1 MARSN
6 PGGGKGRPTGARIDH
21 RGTGRRASGDLRGSK
36 PAPKKKDWFTAPPTR
51 GTRVDK
57 NLFRPAPKRAA
68 RPASRRK
75 GSFGGSG
82 VNALLFNPKFAKPI
96 MAKYVRQEN
105 AQQRQR
111 VIEAVTAKP
120 APKPK
125 PAPKYVRAPK
135 IAPADQIVV
144 PGGRAT
150 ARRII
155 ARPRLAAPRMV
166 DPLSKGAK
174 REARK
179 NERQVVK
186 RRDAVIAKD
195 LKALV
200 ENRKSPKTVNR
211 SVQRLRDYGVLSG
224 KSRSGLARSIAGERD
239 RQNRV
244 AAERK
249 RLSGTQ
255 GGQTSLER
263 AVSKGAKA
271 AVKFVTADPNAL
283 PGVEQ
288 ARKNGQP
295 VKVAGVDLTKVD
307 KALQNSRSSTAAAA
321 LVAVEQLTRIS
332 SAEGEA
338 LSRAIRA
345 AKSGKGSVPGAYLK
359 GLVRGAV
366 DNKSGYAKPLQD
378 VGVSRGA
385 AAGIGLVADILLDPT
400 TYVSF
405 GAVGAAKAAVRG
417 AGAAAARAAVKQ
429 GLGREAVRAATK
441 RAMRAKAVE
450 LRRGSAS
457 VRDLAAKGESAA
469 VTAQRRELARL
480 EAAGKGATKKAEN
493 IRRNVA
499 PAGKRT
505 ESRIRKVERRTDVAA
520 KRADRVAGRV
530 APDRTVSRVVN
541 GKTVEVSVPGRVT
554 VKPSRRKVTP
564 IGPRFKQ
571 RKELRFANAEVR
583 ARFGGM
589 AENQAIKGSKRQ
601 TVVNDTSALERDVK
615 IAKEQADAEAQAAI
629 AAEKAMNRRVVPSR
643 EYDPSAE
650 GINSRPFYHGSGK
663 PLKRKDLD
671 GMFGTETALFGKGF
685 YLTDNPDVAKGY
697 AKSKGKKSGKKVL
710 HEAELK
716 VKKPLD
722 IEGPLNK
729 DWAELI
735 VKFARQVDEIDPD
748 VGFSL
753 FDEGLSAGDSLA
765 ALAKKSGTT
774 NESLYRSFKELL
786 SNGYSSSDANELLID
801 FQMALM
807 KRGYDALVHKG
818 GGRVGKT
825 RHQVVILL
833 GPKGVSTRYGR
844 NRAGKWPATE
854 PNAIR
859 RIKPVGGRISEDRA
873 ADVAAASGR
882 TDARVNAARLEAQL
896 NATPKTSARIV
907 GTPADELK
915 GTVYSIGFGKRAR
928 VKLRTSGTGFKS
940 GSGIPGAKGLRSA
953 VSEVAPGVR
962 KSADVPPLAYE
973 AARVAGRRLR
983 AGDQAARTAG
993 IEMDRLLS
1001 REGIVLKGDEGATW
1015 AAIYERSGAKSK
1027 EPLRKLDDGSIVYGS
1042 KADPVVVSDAFVKRH
1057 IDVSGARPVL
1067 KGADRVAERL
1077 AGTVKGVR
1085 RSGQEVGDS
1094 VKMRASVKDVA
1105 AKEGVSEKEAEAML
1119 KAAKPEYFASGKR
1132 KPDPFAA
1139 ATYLDNA
1146 ATKFYPRRQALDKRE
1161 QVRSDREELIPT
1173 NRGNLKARV
1182 DPRPLDVGNAE
1193 RAARP
1198 NSAEAQSKPLISN
1211 DPNTDLPAYAIKMR
1225 KVEAYS
1231 DAVKVLADSGT
1242 SVKFKPGEG
1251 LDSFVERYRLPLEG
1265 DAVDGRKVYQIATR
1279 DGRYDLREV
1288 DTGDLAMLTRNPA
1301 LGKGQY
1307 VVLDNRA
1314 VAYFHEARSSV
1325 VLSGYAGVRLYDQVS
1340 ARIRRLAIFTPM
1352 YQAINEMGDT
1362 WIMFSLVPAYKIPYY
1377 KARALPIVRYIQGL
1391 ESGKGAKALVG
1402 EGRKRGL
1409 GFLGDVT
1416 VFENGVERTVKEIAD
1431 EIIGQGGARQGVLAR
1446 SIDITD
1452 PQVRAATR
1460 DSRSRRAYR
1469 KVADS
1474 QMVAAGKMK
1483 IAPFNNV
1490 NPGSINRLAKS
1501 REDWSRTATYLYL
1514 RDEGFTPTDSA
1525 SKMLGALI
1533 DYGELSKIERVA
1545 ARRLAFFYTFPARQI
1560 PYQTKALI
1568 ERPGKL
1574 AAYEKLRFAAAEA
1587 QGVNLDDLRDQ
1598 PWYVQANVPIPVKI
1612 KGELYWVSG
1621 NLPFN
1626 MLNQTVPAG
1635 VNSGLKIIRNDAL
1648 FAITSLNPIPRVFV
1662 EDIADRN
1669 FFFRST
1675 ITKNY
1680 GDNLTSAPSWAV
1692 WLANAVPGF
1701 AERVRLVKKP
1711 TKYSNGQDV
1720 WLMDNKWAWRFSQLA
1735 YGPLRLV
1742 GEAGKFRNQRGDTAA
1757 QRYGRFFTGI
1767 RTDSDKKKLEEA
1779 RTRLYDKK
1787 DKLDQQVSTNRNG
1800 NREGTPADVRLRAR
1814 VKAIRK
1820 LIDAL
1825 NVELGIDP
1833 EFGTSKKSPLDK
1845 LLGQGSTDSGAA
1857 LDKLLGKGATD
1868 NGSAL
1873 DKLLGR

>member
-1 MARSN
+1 MPGPTYRS
-6 PGGGKGRPTGARIDH
+6 GKGRPTGARIDH
-21 RGTGRRASGDLRGSK
+21 RGTGRKANGDLRGTK
-36 PAPKKKDWFTAPPTR
+36 PAPKKRNWFTAPPTR
-51 GTRVDK
+51 STRVDK
-57 NLFRPAPKRAA
+57 KLFRPAPKRASKPA
-68 RPASRRK
+68 RKRSL
-75 GSFGGSG
+75 GGSG
-82 VNALLFNPKFAKPI
+82 VNAPLFNPKFAKPI
-96 MAKYVRQEN
+96 MLDYARKEQ
-105 AQQRQR
+105 AFQRKK
-111 VIEAVTAKP
+111 VIKALTVKP
-120 APKPK
+120 TRI
-125 PAPKYVRAPK
+125 PKYVRAPK
-135 IAPADQIVV
+135 IAPADQQIVKSGSKV
-144 PGGRAT
+144 RVVGKT
-150 ARRII
+150 
-155 ARPRLAAPRMV
+155 RLAAPRML

-174 REARK
+174 REFAK
-179 NERQVVK
+179 NERAVVK
-186 RRDAVIAKD
+186 RREAVVGKD
-195 LKALV
+195 LKVLLGGS
-200 ENRKSPKTVNR
+200 KSVKTVDR

-224 KSRSGLARSIAGERD
+224 KSRSRLARSLAAEKD
-239 RQNRV
+239 RQRRV
-244 AAERK
+244 AVERK
-249 RLSGTQ
+249 RLAGTSR
-255 GGQTSLER
+255 GQTSLER
-263 AVSKGAKA
+263 AVSKGAKTA
-271 AVKFVTADPNAL
+271 IKFVTADPNAL

-288 ARKNGQP
+288 ARKSGQP
-295 VKVAGVDLTKVD
+295 VKVAGFDLRQVD
-307 KALQNSRSSTAAAA
+307 KALNNSRNSTAAAA
-321 LVAVEQLTRIS
+321 LIAVEQLTRIS
-332 SAEGEA
+332 SAEGEG

-385 AAGIGLVADILLDPT
+385 AAGVGFVADILLDPT

-405 GAVGAAKAAVRG
+405 GAVGAAKAAVRT
-417 AGAAAARAAVKQ
+417 AGAAAARSAVKR
-429 GLGREAVRAATK
+429 GLGREAVRAATL

-457 VRDLAAKGESAA
+457 VRDLAGKGESASIA
-469 VTAQRRELARL
+469 AQRRELARL
-480 EAAGKGATKKAEN
+480 EAAGKGSTKKAEN

-505 ESRIRKVERRTDVAA
+505 ESRIRNVERRTDVAS
-520 KRADRVAGRV
+520 KRAGKVAGWV
-530 APDRTVSRVVN
+530 APDKKISRVVN
-541 GKTVEVSVPGRVT
+541 GKTVEVEVPGRVK
-554 VKPSRRKVTP
+554 VKPSRRTVTP

-571 RKELRFANAEVR
+571 RKLLRFANAEVR
-583 ARFGGM
+583 GRFGRM
-589 AENQAIKGSKRQ
+589 AERQAMEGSKRR
-601 TVVNDTSALERDVK
+601 TVIKD
-615 IAKEQADAEAQAAI
+615 
-629 AAEKAMNRRVVPSR
+629 
-643 EYDPSAE
+643 
-650 GINSRPFYHGSGK
+650 GK
-663 PLKRKDLD
+663 P
-671 GMFGTETALFGKGF
+671 F
-685 YLTDNPDVAKGY
+685 
-697 AKSKGKKSGKKVL
+697 
-710 HEAELK
+710 AE
-716 VKKPLD
+716 
-722 IEGPLNK
+722 
-729 DWAELI
+729 
-735 VKFARQVDEIDPD
+735 R
-748 VGFSL
+748 
-753 FDEGLSAGDSLA
+753 
-765 ALAKKSGTT
+765 
-774 NESLYRSFKELL
+774 
-786 SNGYSSSDANELLID
+786 
-801 FQMALM
+801 
-807 KRGYDALVHKG
+807 
-818 GGRVGKT
+818 
-825 RHQVVILL
+825 
-833 GPKGVSTRYGR
+833 
-844 NRAGKWPATE
+844 
-854 PNAIR
+854 
-859 RIKPVGGRISEDRA
+859 
-873 ADVAAASGR
+873 
-882 TDARVNAARLEAQL
+882 
-896 NATPKTSARIV
+896 V

-915 GTVYSIGFGKRAR
+915 GTVYSAGFGKRAR

-983 AGDQAARTAG
+983 AGDQAARQAG

-1001 REGIVLKGDEGATW
+1001 REGIVLKGDDGATW

-1027 EPLRKLDDGSIVYGS
+1027 EPLRILDNGSVVYGPKS
-1042 KADPVVVSDAFVKRH
+1042 KPVVVSEDFVKRH

-1094 VKMRASVKDVA
+1094 VKMRASVKDVM
-1105 AKEGVSEKEAEAML
+1105 AKEGVTEAEAETLLRLGRGYRPLSTINKEVTQATRNVRRAQSAIKRNELSALRTPPRSTAELRAAERRVRKAELKYRKRRAEDRNQRGNTARKRSKALSKERQEYLKYLRTSNKTYRKLEKERKLVNSERRVFRRRLQNREVLSKAERQEFEDLSIRSRELTDKIKKIERDSTAPVTVLRNRRAAIGAMSPERKSL
-1119 KAAKPEYFASGKR
+1119 KRRNEAQMELRKARQKVEREKKAARKLVSTDVPKGAKLKIVDSYGKEVSRTRRKGWNDGTVINDYGTVVRAVRKPRSAADRLIDSVAYEQSAIRRRDALRAERASYDEAAFKAAEPEYFASGKR
-1132 KPDPFAA
+1132 KPDEFAA
-1139 ATYLDNA
+1139 ATYLDDA
-1146 ATKFYPRRQALDKRE
+1146 ATKFYPRRPKLDKRA

-1231 DAVKVLADSGT
+1231 DAVKILSDSGT
-1242 SVKFKPGEG
+1242 SVKFRPGDT
-1251 LDSFVERYRLPLEG
+1251 LDTVTARYRIPIEG
-1265 DAVDGRKVYQIATR
+1265 DAVDGRKMYEIATR

-1288 DTGDLAMLTRNPA
+1288 SPKELALFTRNPA
-1301 LGKGQY
+1301 LRKGQY

-1325 VLSGYAGVRLYDQVS
+1325 VLNKYAGVRLYDQVS

-1402 EGRKRGL
+1402 EGRKGL
-1409 GFLGDVT
+1409 GSLGDVT

-1452 PQVRAATR
+1452 PQVRAATL
-1460 DSRSRRAYR
+1460 DSAPRRLYR
-1469 KVADS
+1469 KTLGKP
-1474 QMVAAGKMK
+1474 AGS
-1483 IAPFNNV
+1483 V
-1490 NPGSINRLAKS
+1490 NRLAKS

-1533 DYGELSKIERVA
+1533 DYGELSKVERNV

-1560 PYQTKALI
+1560 PYQTKALL

-1626 MLNQTVPAG
+1626 MLNQSLPLG
-1635 VNSGLKIIRNDAL
+1635 VNSGLKIIPNDAL
-1648 FAITSLNPIPRVFV
+1648 FAITSLNPIFRAPV
-1662 EDIADRN
+1662 EDIANRN

-1675 ITKNY
+1675 ITKEY
-1680 GDNLTSAPSWAV
+1680 GDNLTPAPSWVV

-1701 AERVRLVKKP
+1701 ADKARLIKKP

-1720 WLMDNKWAWRFSQLA
+1720 WLMDNKMAWRFSQVA
-1735 YGPLRLV
+1735 YGPLRLAAEV
-1742 GEAGKFRNQRGDTAA
+1742 GKFRNQRGDTEA

-1767 RTDSDKKKLEEA
+1767 RTDNDKKKLEEA

-1787 DKLDQQVSTNRNG
+1787 RKLDQQVSTNKNS
-1800 NREGTPADVRLRAR
+1800 NRENTPANVRLKAR
-1814 VKAIRK
+1814 VKEIRK
-1820 LIDAL
+1820 LIDEL

-1833 EFGTSKKSPLDK
+1833 EFGTKKKSGIWGSGESSGSSIWDK
-1845 LLGQGSTDSGAA
+1845 GSSTKSSIWGD
-1857 LDKLLGKGATD
+1857 
-1868 NGSAL
+1868 
-1873 DKLLGR
+1873 

>member
-1 MARSN
+1 MPKFPSGR
-6 PGGGKGRPTGARIDH
+6 GGKRRPTGARIDH
-21 RGTGRRASGDLRGSK
+21 RGTGRKASGDLRGTK
-36 PAPKKKDWFTAPPTR
+36 PAAKKKDWFTAPPTR
-51 GTRVDK
+51 STRVNK
-57 NLFRPAPKRAA
+57 KLFRPAPKRVA
-68 RPASRRK
+68 RPASKPASRRK

-82 VNALLFNPKFAKPI
+82 VNASLFNPKFRKPI
-96 MAKYVRQEN
+96 MLDYARKEQ
-105 AQQRQR
+105 AFQRKK
-111 VIEAVTAKP
+111 VIKALTVKP
-120 APKPK
+120 TRI
-125 PAPKYVRAPK
+125 PKYVRAPK
-135 IAPADQIVV
+135 IAPADQQIVKSGSKV
-144 PGGRAT
+144 RVVGKT
-150 ARRII
+150 
-155 ARPRLAAPRMV
+155 RLAAPRML

-174 REARK
+174 RAFAK
-179 NERQVVK
+179 NERAVVK
-186 RRDAVIAKD
+186 RREVVVGKD
-195 LKALV
+195 LKVLLGGS
-200 ENRKSPKTVNR
+200 KSVKTVDR

-224 KSRSGLARSIAGERD
+224 KSRSKLARSLAGEKD
-239 RQNRV
+239 RQRRV

-249 RLSGTQ
+249 RLAGTSR
-255 GGQTSLER
+255 GSTSFER
-263 AVSKGAKA
+263 AVTKGLK
-271 AVKFVTADPNAL
+271 TAFKIQSLDPSVI
-283 PGVEQ
+283 PGVDEI
-288 ARKNGQP
+288 RKSGQT
-295 VKVAGVDLTKVD
+295 VKVAGFDLTAVD
-307 KALQNSRSSTAAAA
+307 RALQTSRNESTAAA
-321 LVAVEQLTRIS
+321 LLAVEQLTRIS
-332 SAEGEA
+332 SAEGEG

-345 AKSGKGSVPGAYLK
+345 VKSGKSLPEAAGAYAK

-405 GAVGAAKAAVRG
+405 GAVGAAKAAVRA
-417 AGAAAARAAVKQ
+417 AGAAAARSAVKQ

-457 VRDLAAKGESAA
+457 VRDLGGKGESAA
-469 VTAQRRELARL
+469 ITAQRRELARL
-480 EAAGKGATKKAEN
+480 EAAGKGSSKKAEN

-505 ESRIRKVERRTDVAA
+505 ESRIRNVERRTDVAS
-520 KRADRVAGRV
+520 KRADSVAGRV

-554 VKPSRRKVTP
+554 VKPSRRTVTP
-564 IGPRFKQ
+564 IGPRFRQ

-583 ARFGGM
+583 GRFARM
-589 AENQAIKGSKRQ
+589 AERQAMEGSKRR
-601 TVVNDTSALERDVK
+601 TIIKD
-615 IAKEQADAEAQAAI
+615 
-629 AAEKAMNRRVVPSR
+629 
-643 EYDPSAE
+643 
-650 GINSRPFYHGSGK
+650 GK
-663 PLKRKDLD
+663 P
-671 GMFGTETALFGKGF
+671 
-685 YLTDNPDVAKGY
+685 
-697 AKSKGKKSGKKVL
+697 
-710 HEAELK
+710 
-716 VKKPLD
+716 
-722 IEGPLNK
+722 
-729 DWAELI
+729 
-735 VKFARQVDEIDPD
+735 
-748 VGFSL
+748 
-753 FDEGLSAGDSLA
+753 
-765 ALAKKSGTT
+765 
-774 NESLYRSFKELL
+774 
-786 SNGYSSSDANELLID
+786 
-801 FQMALM
+801 
-807 KRGYDALVHKG
+807 
-818 GGRVGKT
+818 
-825 RHQVVILL
+825 VVE
-833 GPKGVSTRYGR
+833 
-844 NRAGKWPATE
+844 RA
-854 PNAIR
+854 
-859 RIKPVGGRISEDRA
+859 
-873 ADVAAASGR
+873 
-882 TDARVNAARLEAQL
+882 
-896 NATPKTSARIV
+896 

-915 GTVYSIGFGKRAR
+915 GTVYSAGFGKRAR

-940 GSGIPGAKGLRSA
+940 GSGIPGAKGLRNA

-983 AGDQAARTAG
+983 AGDQAARQAG

-1001 REGIVLKGDEGATW
+1001 REGIVLKGDDGGTW

-1027 EPLRKLDDGSIVYGS
+1027 EPLRILDDGSIVYGS
-1042 KADPVVVSDAFVKRH
+1042 KADPVVVSDDFVKRH

-1105 AKEGVSEKEAEAML
+1105 AKEGVSEAEAEAML
-1119 KAAKPEYFASGKR
+1119 KAAKPEFFPSGKM

-1146 ATKFYPRRQALDKRE
+1146 STKFYPRRPKLDRKA
-1161 QVRSDREELIPT
+1161 QVRSDRDELIPT
-1173 NRGNLKARV
+1173 NRGNLKARQ

-1198 NSAEAQSKPLISN
+1198 GSAEAQSKPIISS

-1231 DAVKVLADSGT
+1231 DAVKILSDSGT
-1242 SVKFKPGEG
+1242 SVKFRPGDT
-1251 LDSFVERYRLPLEG
+1251 LDTVTARYRIPIEG
-1265 DAVDGRKVYQIATR
+1265 DAVDGRKMYEIATR

-1288 DTGDLAMLTRNPA
+1288 SPEELALFTRNPA
-1301 LGKGQY
+1301 LRKGQY

-1325 VLSGYAGVRLYDQVS
+1325 VLSEYAGVRLYDQVS

-1391 ESGKGAKALVG
+1391 ESDKGAKALVG
-1402 EGRKRGL
+1402 EGRKGL
-1409 GFLGDVT
+1409 GSLGYVT
-1416 VFENGVERTVKEIAD
+1416 VFENGVERTVKETAD

-1452 PQVRAATR
+1452 PQVRAATL
-1460 DSRSRRAYR
+1460 DSAPRRLYR
-1469 KVADS
+1469 KTLGKP
-1474 QMVAAGKMK
+1474 AGS
-1483 IAPFNNV
+1483 V
-1490 NPGSINRLAKS
+1490 NRLAKS

-1533 DYGELSKIERVA
+1533 DYGELSKVERNV

-1560 PYQTKALI
+1560 PYQTKALL

-1587 QGVNLDDLRDQ
+1587 QGVNLNDLRDQ

-1612 KGELYWVSG
+1612 KGELFWVSG

-1626 MLNQTVPAG
+1626 MLNQSLPLG
-1635 VNSGLKIIRNDAL
+1635 VNSGLKIIPNNVL
-1648 FAITSLNPIPRVFV
+1648 FAITSLNPIFRAPV
-1662 EDIADRN
+1662 EDIANRN

-1675 ITKNY
+1675 ITKEY
-1680 GDNLTSAPSWAV
+1680 GDNLTPAPSWVV

-1701 AERVRLVKKP
+1701 ADKARLIKKP

-1720 WLMDNKWAWRFSQLA
+1720 WLMDNKMAWRFSQVA
-1735 YGPLRLV
+1735 YGPLRLA
-1742 GEAGKFRNQRGDTAA
+1742 GEAGKFRNQRGDTEA

-1787 DKLDQQVSTNRNG
+1787 RKLDQQVSTNRNSS
-1800 NREGTPADVRLRAR
+1800 REGTPADVRLKAR

-1820 LIDAL
+1820 LIDEV

-1833 EFGTSKKSPLDK
+1833 EFGRKKSSGRSGG
-1845 LLGQGSTDSGAA
+1845 LGGGGLSSGG
-1857 LDKLLGKGATD
+1857 LGG
-1868 NGSAL
+1868 GGL
-1873 DKLLGR
+1873 R

>member
-1 MARSN
+1 MPGPTYRS
-6 PGGGKGRPTGARIDH
+6 GKKRYSGARIDH
-21 RGTGRRASGDLRGSK
+21 RGTGRKASGDLRGTK
-36 PAPKKKDWFTAPPTR
+36 PAPKKRNWFTAPPTR
-51 GTRVDK
+51 STRVDK
-57 NLFRPAPKRAA
+57 KLFRPAPKRAA
-68 RPASRRK
+68 RPATKSASRRK

-82 VNALLFNPKFAKPI
+82 VNAALFNPKFAKPI
-96 MAKYVRQEN
+96 MLDYARKEQ
-105 AQQRQR
+105 AFQRKK
-111 VIEAVTAKP
+111 VIKALTVKP
-120 APKPK
+120 TRI
-125 PAPKYVRAPK
+125 PKYVRAPK
-135 IAPADQIVV
+135 IAPADQQIVKSGSKV
-144 PGGRAT
+144 
-150 ARRII
+150 RIVGK
-155 ARPRLAAPRMV
+155 ARLAAPRMV

-174 REARK
+174 REFAK
-179 NERQVVK
+179 NERAVV
-186 RRDAVIAKD
+186 RRREAVVAKD
-195 LKALV
+195 LKVLLGGS
-200 ENRKSPKTVNR
+200 KSVKTVDR

-224 KSRSGLARSIAGERD
+224 KSRSKFARSLAAEKD
-239 RQNRV
+239 RQRRV
-244 AAERK
+244 VAERK
-249 RLSGTQ
+249 RLAGTSR
-255 GGQTSLER
+255 GQTSLER
-263 AVSKGAKA
+263 AVSKGAKT

-288 ARKNGQP
+288 ARKSGQP
-295 VKVAGVDLTKVD
+295 VKVAGVDLRQVD
-307 KALQNSRSSTAAAA
+307 KALNNSRNSTAAAA

-332 SAEGEA
+332 SGQGEA
-338 LSRAIRA
+338 LSGAIRA
-345 AKSGKGSVPGAYLK
+345 AKSGKGSLPGAYLK
-359 GLVRGAV
+359 GFGRGFV

-385 AAGIGLVADILLDPT
+385 AAGVGFVADILLDPT
-400 TYVSF
+400 TYVSL

-441 RAMRAKAVE
+441 RAMRAKAAE

-457 VRDLAAKGESAA
+457 VRDLSARGESAA
-469 VTAQRRELARL
+469 ITAQRRELARL
-480 EAAGKGATKKAEN
+480 EAAGKGSSKKAEN

-505 ESRIRKVERRTDVAA
+505 ESRVRNVERRVDVAS
-520 KRADRVAGRV
+520 KRADRVADWV
-530 APDRTVSRVVN
+530 APDKKVSRVVN
-541 GKTVEVSVPGRVT
+541 GKAVEVEVPGRVK
-554 VKPSRRKVTP
+554 VKPSRRTVTP
-564 IGPRFKQ
+564 VGPRFKQ
-571 RKELRFANAEVR
+571 RKLLRFANAEVR
-583 ARFGGM
+583 GRFGRM
-589 AENQAIKGSKRQ
+589 AERQAMEGSKRQ
-601 TVVNDTSALERDVK
+601 TVVKDGKRVAER
-615 IAKEQADAEAQAAI
+615 
-629 AAEKAMNRRVVPSR
+629 
-643 EYDPSAE
+643 
-650 GINSRPFYHGSGK
+650 
-663 PLKRKDLD
+663 
-671 GMFGTETALFGKGF
+671 
-685 YLTDNPDVAKGY
+685 
-697 AKSKGKKSGKKVL
+697 
-710 HEAELK
+710 
-716 VKKPLD
+716 
-722 IEGPLNK
+722 
-729 DWAELI
+729 
-735 VKFARQVDEIDPD
+735 
-748 VGFSL
+748 
-753 FDEGLSAGDSLA
+753 
-765 ALAKKSGTT
+765 
-774 NESLYRSFKELL
+774 
-786 SNGYSSSDANELLID
+786 
-801 FQMALM
+801 
-807 KRGYDALVHKG
+807 
-818 GGRVGKT
+818 
-825 RHQVVILL
+825 
-833 GPKGVSTRYGR
+833 
-844 NRAGKWPATE
+844 
-854 PNAIR
+854 
-859 RIKPVGGRISEDRA
+859 
-873 ADVAAASGR
+873 
-882 TDARVNAARLEAQL
+882 
-896 NATPKTSARIV
+896 V

-928 VKLRTSGTGFKS
+928 AKLRTSGTGFKS

-993 IEMDRLLS
+993 IEMDRLLA
-1001 REGIVLKGDEGATW
+1001 REGIVLKGDDGATW
-1015 AAIYERSGAKSK
+1015 AAIYERSGKGSK
-1027 EPLRKLDDGSIVYGS
+1027 EPLRILDDGSVVYGP
-1042 KADPVVVSDAFVKRH
+1042 KGKPVVVSESFVKRH

-1105 AKEGVSEKEAEAML
+1105 AKEGVSEAEAEAML
-1119 KAAKPEYFASGKR
+1119 KAAKPEFFPSGKM

-1146 ATKFYPRRQALDKRE
+1146 ATKFYPRRPKLDKRA
-1161 QVRSDREELIPT
+1161 QVRSDRKELIPT

-1231 DAVKVLADSGT
+1231 DAVKILSDSGT
-1242 SVKFKPGEG
+1242 SVKFRPGDT
-1251 LDSFVERYRLPLEG
+1251 LDTVTARYRIPIEG
-1265 DAVDGRKVYQIATR
+1265 DAVDGRKMYEIATR
-1279 DGRYDLREV
+1279 EGRYDLREV
-1288 DTGDLAMLTRNPA
+1288 SPEELALFTRNPA
-1301 LGKGQY
+1301 LRKGQY

-1325 VLSGYAGVRLYDQVS
+1325 VLSEYAGVRLYDQVS

-1409 GFLGDVT
+1409 GSLGDVT

-1452 PQVRAATR
+1452 PQVRAATL
-1460 DSRSRRAYR
+1460 DSAPRRLYR
-1469 KVADS
+1469 KTLGKP
-1474 QMVAAGKMK
+1474 AG
-1483 IAPFNNV
+1483 
-1490 NPGSINRLAKS
+1490 SLDRLAKS

-1533 DYGELSKIERVA
+1533 DYGELSKVERSV

-1560 PYQTKALI
+1560 PYQTKALL

-1612 KGELYWVSG
+1612 KGELFWVSG

-1626 MLNQTVPAG
+1626 MLNQSLPLG
-1635 VNSGLKIIRNDAL
+1635 VNSGLKIIPNDVL
-1648 FAITSLNPIPRVFV
+1648 FAITSLNPIFRAPV
-1662 EDIADRN
+1662 EDIANRN

-1675 ITKNY
+1675 ITKEY
-1680 GDNLTSAPSWAV
+1680 GDNLTPAPSWVV

-1701 AERVRLVKKP
+1701 ADKARLIKKP

-1720 WLMDNKWAWRFSQLA
+1720 WLMDNKMAWRFSQVA
-1735 YGPLRLV
+1735 YGPLRLAA
-1742 GEAGKFRNQRGDTAA
+1742 EAGKFRNQRGDTEA

-1767 RTDSDKKKLEEA
+1767 RTDNDKKKLEEA

-1787 DKLDQQVSTNRNG
+1787 RKLDQQVSTNKNSK
-1800 NREGTPADVRLRAR
+1800 RENTPANVRLKAR
-1814 VKAIRK
+1814 VKEITR
-1820 LIDAL
+1820 LIDEV

-1833 EFGTSKKSPLDK
+1833 EFGTKKKSPMDK
-1845 LLGQGSTDSGAA
+1845 FFGR
-1857 LDKLLGKGATD
+1857 GATD
-1868 NGSAL
+1868 SKSSVNKFFGRGTQDSDSAL
-1873 DKLLGR
+1873 DEFFDR

>member
-1 MARSN
+1 MPGPAPRS
-6 PGGGKGRPTGARIDH
+6 GKRRPTGARIDH
-21 RGTGRRASGDLRGSK
+21 RGTGRKASGDLRGTK
-36 PAPKKKDWFTAPPTR
+36 PAAKKNWFTAPSTR
-51 GTRVDK
+51 STRVDK
-57 NLFRPAPKRAA
+57 KLFRPAPKRAA
-68 RPASRRK
+68 RPAPKRK
-75 GSFGGSG
+75 VSLGGSG
-82 VNALLFNPKFAKPI
+82 VSAPLFNQKFVKPI
-96 MAKYVRQEN
+96 MLDFARKEQ
-105 AQQRQR
+105 AFQRKK
-111 VIEAVTAKP
+111 VIKALTVKP
-120 APKPK
+120 TRI
-125 PAPKYVRAPK
+125 PKYVRAPK
-135 IAPADQIVV
+135 IAPADQQIVKSGSKV
-144 PGGRAT
+144 RVVGKT
-150 ARRII
+150 
-155 ARPRLAAPRMV
+155 RLAAPRMV

-174 REARK
+174 REFRK

-186 RRDAVIAKD
+186 RREAVVGKD
-195 LKALV
+195 LKVLLGGS
-200 ENRKSPKTVNR
+200 KSVKTVDR

-224 KSRSGLARSIAGERD
+224 KSRSKFARSLAAEKD
-239 RQNRV
+239 RQRRV
-244 AAERK
+244 VAERK
-249 RLSGTQ
+249 RLAGTSR
-255 GGQTSLER
+255 GQTSLER
-263 AVSKGAKA
+263 AVSKGAKT
-271 AVKFVTADPNAL
+271 AVRFVTADPNAL

-288 ARKNGQP
+288 ARKSGQP
-295 VKVAGVDLTKVD
+295 VKVAGVDLRQVD
-307 KALQNSRSSTAAAA
+307 KALNNSRNSTAAAA

-332 SAEGEA
+332 SAEGEG

-359 GLVRGAV
+359 GFGRGFV

-385 AAGIGLVADILLDPT
+385 ASGVGFVADILLDPT

-417 AGAAAARAAVKQ
+417 AGEVAARAAVKQ
-429 GLGREAVRAATK
+429 GLGREAVRAATL

-457 VRDLAAKGESAA
+457 VRDLNARGESAA
-469 VTAQRRELARL
+469 ITAQRRELARL
-480 EAAGKGATKKAEN
+480 EAAGKGSSKKAEN

-505 ESRIRKVERRTDVAA
+505 ESRVRNVERRVDVAS
-520 KRADRVAGRV
+520 KRADRVADWV
-530 APDRTVSRVVN
+530 APDKKVSRVVN
-541 GKTVEVSVPGRVT
+541 GKTVEVEVLGRVK
-554 VKPSRRKVTP
+554 VKPSRRTVTP

-571 RKELRFANAEVR
+571 RKLLRFANAEVR
-583 ARFGGM
+583 GRFGRM
-589 AENQAIKGSKRQ
+589 AERQAMEGSKRRM
-601 TVVNDTSALERDVK
+601 VAEDVK
-615 IAKEQADAEAQAAI
+615 KAVPPVVADDLMVDGRKVETRWPAD
-629 AAEKAMNRRVVPSR
+629 R
-643 EYDPSAE
+643 E
-650 GINSRPFYHGSGK
+650 
-663 PLKRKDLD
+663 
-671 GMFGTETALFGKGF
+671 
-685 YLTDNPDVAKGY
+685 
-697 AKSKGKKSGKKVL
+697 
-710 HEAELK
+710 
-716 VKKPLD
+716 
-722 IEGPLNK
+722 
-729 DWAELI
+729 
-735 VKFARQVDEIDPD
+735 
-748 VGFSL
+748 
-753 FDEGLSAGDSLA
+753 AGDSARTISAANERDGKVYVPNTDSIEASLGDVPYKVLPGIRQVSMTTLDSAPAKSGRSSVVKLA
-765 ALAKKSGTT
+765 AEIKESGRIRPLITVLDDEGAYVLEGSTRLSALSNLEAKSFPSLVVDARSGSKRLVAKK
-774 NESLYRSFKELL
+774 
-786 SNGYSSSDANELLID
+786 
-801 FQMALM
+801 
-807 KRGYDALVHKG
+807 
-818 GGRVGKT
+818 
-825 RHQVVILL
+825 
-833 GPKGVSTRYGR
+833 
-844 NRAGKWPATE
+844 
-854 PNAIR
+854 
-859 RIKPVGGRISEDRA
+859 
-873 ADVAAASGR
+873 
-882 TDARVNAARLEAQL
+882 
-896 NATPKTSARIV
+896 V
-907 GTPADELK
+907 GTPADELT
-915 GTVYSIGFGKRAR
+915 GTVYSAGFGKRAR

-940 GSGIPGAKGLRSA
+940 GSGIPGAEGLRNA
-953 VSEVAPGVR
+953 VSQVAPGVR
-962 KSADVPPLAYE
+962 PSADVPPLAYE

-1001 REGIVLKGDEGATW
+1001 REGIVLKGDDGATW
-1015 AAIYERSGAKSK
+1015 AAIYERSGKASK
-1027 EPLRKLDDGSIVYGS
+1027 EPLRILDDGSVVYGP
-1042 KADPVVVSDAFVKRH
+1042 KNDLVVVSDDFVKRH

-1105 AKEGVSEKEAEAML
+1105 AKEGVSEAEAEAML
-1119 KAAKPEYFASGKR
+1119 KAAKPEFFPSGKM

-1146 ATKFYPRRQALDKRE
+1146 ATKFYPRRPKLDKRA

-1231 DAVKVLADSGT
+1231 DAVKILSDSGT
-1242 SVKFKPGEG
+1242 SVKFRPGDT
-1251 LDSFVERYRLPLEG
+1251 LDTVTARYRIPIEG
-1265 DAVDGRKVYQIATR
+1265 DAVDGRKMYEIATR
-1279 DGRYDLREV
+1279 NGRYDLREV
-1288 DTGDLAMLTRNPA
+1288 SPEELGLFTRNPA
-1301 LGKGQY
+1301 LRKGQY

-1325 VLSGYAGVRLYDQVS
+1325 VLSEYAGVRLYDQVS

-1391 ESGKGAKALVG
+1391 ESGKGAKALIG

-1409 GFLGDVT
+1409 GSLGDVT

-1431 EIIGQGGARQGVLAR
+1431 ELIGQGGARQGVLAR

-1452 PQVRAATR
+1452 PQVRAATL
-1460 DSRSRRAYR
+1460 DSAPRRLYR
-1469 KVADS
+1469 KTLGKP
-1474 QMVAAGKMK
+1474 AG
-1483 IAPFNNV
+1483 
-1490 NPGSINRLAKS
+1490 SLNRLAKS

-1533 DYGELSKIERVA
+1533 DYGELSKVERNV

-1587 QGVNLDDLRDQ
+1587 QGVNLDDVRDQ

-1612 KGELYWVSG
+1612 KGELYWVSA

-1626 MLNQTVPAG
+1626 MLNQSLPLG
-1635 VNSGLKIIRNDAL
+1635 VNSGLKIIPNDVL
-1648 FAITSLNPIPRVFV
+1648 FAITSLNPIFRAPV
-1662 EDIADRN
+1662 EDIANRN

-1675 ITKNY
+1675 ITKDY
-1680 GDNLTSAPSWAV
+1680 GDNLTPAPSWVV

-1701 AERVRLVKKP
+1701 ADKARLIKKP

-1720 WLMDNKWAWRFSQLA
+1720 WLMDNKMAWRFSQVA
-1735 YGPLRLV
+1735 YGPLRLAA
-1742 GEAGKFRNQRGDTAA
+1742 EAGKFRNQRGDTKA

-1767 RTDSDKKKLEEA
+1767 RTDNDKKKLEEA

-1787 DKLDQQVSTNRNG
+1787 RKLDQQVSTNKNSK
-1800 NREGTPADVRLRAR
+1800 RENTPANARLKAR
-1814 VKAIRK
+1814 VKEITK
-1820 LIDAL
+1820 LIDEV

-1833 EFGTSKKSPLDK
+1833 EFGTQKKNK
-1845 LLGQGSTDSGAA
+1845 NYWGGGGSSGESYWK
-1857 LDKLLGKGATD
+1857 DG
-1868 NGSAL
+1868 GSS
-1873 DKLLGR
+1873 GESYWGN

>member
-1 MARSN
+1 MLDYAR
-6 PGGGKGRPTGARIDH
+6 KEQAFQR
-21 RGTGRRASGDLRGSK
+21 
-36 PAPKKKDWFTAPPTR
+36 KKVIKALTVKPTR
-51 GTRVDK
+51 
-57 NLFRPAPKRAA
+57 
-68 RPASRRK
+68 
-75 GSFGGSG
+75 
-82 VNALLFNPKFAKPI
+82 I
-96 MAKYVRQEN
+96 
-105 AQQRQR
+105 
-111 VIEAVTAKP
+111 
-120 APKPK
+120 
-125 PAPKYVRAPK
+125 PKYVRAPK
-135 IAPADQIVV
+135 IAPADQQIVKSGSKV
-144 PGGRAT
+144 RVVGKT
-150 ARRII
+150 
-155 ARPRLAAPRMV
+155 RLAAPRML
-166 DPLSKGAK
+166 DPLSKSAK
-174 REARK
+174 RAFAK
-179 NERQVVK
+179 NERAVVK
-186 RRDAVIAKD
+186 RREAVVGKD
-195 LKALV
+195 LKVLLGGS
-200 ENRKSPKTVNR
+200 KSVKTVDR

-224 KSRSGLARSIAGERD
+224 KSRSKLARSLAAEKD
-239 RQNRV
+239 RQARV
-244 AAERK
+244 VAERK
-249 RLSGTQ
+249 RLAGTSR
-255 GGQTSLER
+255 GQTSLER

-295 VKVAGVDLTKVD
+295 IKVAGVDLTQVD
-307 KALQNSRSSTAAAA
+307 KALNNSRNSTAAAA

-332 SAEGEA
+332 SAEGEG

-385 AAGIGLVADILLDPT
+385 AAGVGFVADILLDPT

-405 GAVGAAKAAVRG
+405 GAVGAAKAAVRT
-417 AGAAAARAAVKQ
+417 AGAAAARSAVKQ
-429 GLGREAVRAATK
+429 GLGREAVRAATL

-457 VRDLAAKGESAA
+457 VRDLGGKGESAA
-469 VTAQRRELARL
+469 IAAQRRELARL
-480 EAAGKGATKKAEN
+480 EAAGKGSTKKAEN

-505 ESRIRKVERRTDVAA
+505 ESRIRNVERRTDVAS
-520 KRADRVAGRV
+520 KRAGKVAGWV
-530 APDRTVSRVVN
+530 APDKKISRVVN
-541 GKTVEVSVPGRVT
+541 GKTVEVEVPGRVK
-554 VKPSRRKVTP
+554 VKLSRRTVTP

-571 RKELRFANAEVR
+571 RKLLRFANAEVR
-583 ARFGGM
+583 GRFGRM
-589 AENQAIKGSKRQ
+589 AERQAMEGSKRR
-601 TVVNDTSALERDVK
+601 TVVKD
-615 IAKEQADAEAQAAI
+615 
-629 AAEKAMNRRVVPSR
+629 
-643 EYDPSAE
+643 
-650 GINSRPFYHGSGK
+650 GK
-663 PLKRKDLD
+663 P
-671 GMFGTETALFGKGF
+671 F
-685 YLTDNPDVAKGY
+685 
-697 AKSKGKKSGKKVL
+697 
-710 HEAELK
+710 AE
-716 VKKPLD
+716 
-722 IEGPLNK
+722 
-729 DWAELI
+729 
-735 VKFARQVDEIDPD
+735 R
-748 VGFSL
+748 
-753 FDEGLSAGDSLA
+753 
-765 ALAKKSGTT
+765 
-774 NESLYRSFKELL
+774 
-786 SNGYSSSDANELLID
+786 
-801 FQMALM
+801 
-807 KRGYDALVHKG
+807 
-818 GGRVGKT
+818 
-825 RHQVVILL
+825 
-833 GPKGVSTRYGR
+833 
-844 NRAGKWPATE
+844 
-854 PNAIR
+854 
-859 RIKPVGGRISEDRA
+859 
-873 ADVAAASGR
+873 
-882 TDARVNAARLEAQL
+882 
-896 NATPKTSARIV
+896 V

-915 GTVYSIGFGKRAR
+915 GTVYSAGFGKRAR
-928 VKLRTSGTGFKS
+928 VKIRTSGTGFKS

-1001 REGIVLKGDEGATW
+1001 REGIVLKGDDGATW
-1015 AAIYERSGAKSK
+1015 AAIYERSGKGSK
-1027 EPLRKLDDGSIVYGS
+1027 EPLRILDDGSVVYGS
-1042 KADPVVVSDAFVKRH
+1042 KADPVVVSESFVKRH

-1105 AKEGVSEKEAEAML
+1105 AKEGVSEAEAEAML
-1119 KAAKPEYFASGKR
+1119 KAAKPEFSPSGKM

-1146 ATKFYPRRQALDKRE
+1146 ATKFYPRRPKLDKRA

-1231 DAVKVLADSGT
+1231 DAVKILSDSGT
-1242 SVKFKPGEG
+1242 SVKFRTGDT
-1251 LDSFVERYRLPLEG
+1251 LDTVTARYRIPIEG
-1265 DAVDGRKVYQIATR
+1265 DAVDGRKMYEIATR

-1288 DTGDLAMLTRNPA
+1288 SPEELALFTRNPA
-1301 LGKGQY
+1301 LRKGQY

-1325 VLSGYAGVRLYDQVS
+1325 VLSEYAGIRLYDQMS

-1391 ESGKGAKALVG
+1391 ESGKGAKSLVG
-1402 EGRKRGL
+1402 EGRKGL
-1409 GFLGDVT
+1409 GSLGDVT

-1452 PQVRAATR
+1452 PQVRAATL
-1460 DSRSRRAYR
+1460 DSAPRRLYR
-1469 KVADS
+1469 KTLGKP
-1474 QMVAAGKMK
+1474 AG
-1483 IAPFNNV
+1483 
-1490 NPGSINRLAKS
+1490 SLDRLAKS

-1560 PYQTKALI
+1560 PYQTKALL

-1626 MLNQTVPAG
+1626 MLNQSLPLG
-1635 VNSGLKIIRNDAL
+1635 VNSGLKIIPNDVL
-1648 FAITSLNPIPRVFV
+1648 FAITSLNPIFRAPV
-1662 EDIADRN
+1662 EDIANRN

-1675 ITKNY
+1675 ITKEY
-1680 GDNLTSAPSWAV
+1680 GDNLTPAPSWVV

-1701 AERVRLVKKP
+1701 ADKARLIKKP

-1720 WLMDNKWAWRFSQLA
+1720 WLMDNKMAWRFSQVA
-1735 YGPLRLV
+1735 YGPLRLA
-1742 GEAGKFRNQRGDTAA
+1742 GEAGKFRNQRGDTEA

-1787 DKLDQQVSTNRNG
+1787 RKLDQQVSTNKNSK
-1800 NREGTPADVRLRAR
+1800 RENTPANARLKAR

-1820 LIDAL
+1820 LIDEV

-1833 EFGTSKKSPLDK
+1833 EFGTKKKSGIWGSGESSGSSIWDK
-1845 LLGQGSTDSGAA
+1845 GSSTKSSIWGD
-1857 LDKLLGKGATD
+1857 
-1868 NGSAL
+1868 
-1873 DKLLGR
+1873 